1 MLAFKVF
8 DRDGSGEINFEE
20 FILTMWNVCTL
31 DEGGLLTFVF
41 NLYDQ
46 DGGGTL
52 DAEEVE
58 FMLKAVSVTSGDSD
72 FSPEEEVMVNAN
84 VIRQIQKWT
93 TRLNYDDNGEVNPA
107 GFALFS
113 DRYPELMKPA
123 QELRWALRERG
134 GGDDFWEGVAK
145 RRAGVIDGAKKMTES
160 SYKAESDE
168 VGDIQ
173 KVASTI
179 TRSRAQKK
187 KDTDAKVGNAFI
199 SFDQKAN
206 KDIMAEKLKGK
217 KGMKGNGANE
227 TAAAELRV
235 RAMRQSQHAKRAID
249 KQWTADDAAREQA
262 HEDDPLFAL
271 MKCTDPTAFTEN
283 DATQKK
289 NREESFLDEK
299 IKYIKHNAAEINIGT
314 GGRQGGKAAGA
325 VAVDTGESTGGI
337 SSRARMAAE
346 AGAPSSLRRRRLKSK
361 GGSPVHD
368 VLAPE
373 DIVRAKSAR
382 LRVDTFSART
392 ADKELSRRDRSRA
405 QSQGATPKSAGAQ
418 SPDTGAT
425 PKVPGREVMSA
436 KSRIGGRGS
445 PPPPRIKRASSRR
458 HASPLR
464 LSSSPGTP
472 GTPGTPG
479 IFPPSSSPPR
489 SSSPKS

>member
-1 MLAFKVF
+1 
-8 DRDGSGEINFEE
+8 
-20 FILTMWNVCTL
+20 
-31 DEGGLLTFVF
+31 
-41 NLYDQ
+41 
-46 DGGGTL
+46 
-52 DAEEVE
+52 
-58 FMLKAVSVTSGDSD
+58 
-72 FSPEEEVMVNAN
+72 
-84 VIRQIQKWT
+84 
-93 TRLNYDDNGEVNPA
+93 
-107 GFALFS
+107 
-113 DRYPELMKPA
+113 
-123 QELRWALRERG
+123 
-134 GGDDFWEGVAK
+134 
-145 RRAGVIDGAKKMTES
+145 
-160 SYKAESDE
+160 
-168 VGDIQ
+168 
-173 KVASTI
+173 
-179 TRSRAQKK
+179 
-187 KDTDAKVGNAFI
+187 
-199 SFDQKAN
+199 
-206 KDIMAEKLKGK
+206 
-217 KGMKGNGANE
+217 
-227 TAAAELRV
+227 
-235 RAMRQSQHAKRAID
+235 
-249 KQWTADDAAREQA
+249 
-262 HEDDPLFAL
+262 